1 MRNAFSAQKNIFS
14 VLWQN
19 AGIYARK
26 VLFFFLRIGGHVV
39 VAYALFTRRAVPFV
53 RSKRRGAQLEVED
66 LVDLERVLAR

>member
-1 MRNAFSAQKNIFS
+1 M
-14 VLWQN
+14 
-19 AGIYARK
+19 
-26 VLFFFLRIGGHVV
+26 V